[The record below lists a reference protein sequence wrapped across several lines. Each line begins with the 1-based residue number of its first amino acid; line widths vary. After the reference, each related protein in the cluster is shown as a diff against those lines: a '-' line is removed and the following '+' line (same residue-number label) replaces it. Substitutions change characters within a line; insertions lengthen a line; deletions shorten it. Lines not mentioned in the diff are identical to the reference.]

1 MLTNH
6 GKERRAFMRMVVDAP
21 VALVVAGETLDAIC
35 RDLSANG
42 MAIEVS
48 RSLPEGTGLSV
59 SLATSSNALPPF
71 QAQAKVVRVQQV
83 GSSHQIGVEFISVT

>member
-1 MLTNH
+1 MLSKQ

-21 VALVVAGETLDAIC
+21 LTLVVDGALMEAVC

-42 MAIEVS
+42 MAIDLPGPLPDGTEV
-48 RSLPEGTGLSV
+48 SV

-71 QAQAKVVRVQQV
+71 QARARVVRGESKG
-83 GSSHQIGVEFISVT
+83 GSYQIGVEFISVS